1 MNIELIVIVG
11 LCLVLGLVLAG
22 YDRVLRELN
31 RLKKGREEINAEARE
46 KAVRILE
53 SAREKAVEIVS
64 EAKIGTLRE
73 SEDINRRLG
82 EVSEQKLVEYK
93 QMLQNISKSV
103 ENTAV
108 RELSEYKKSLEMET
122 SLGQKAVGE
131 RVVQELAE
139 YKAAKVAQIDAQ
151 IAAAV
156 KKITLEVLGRSINS
170 EDQNKII
177 ISALEKAKN
186 EGLFD

>member
-11 LCLVLGLVLAG
+11 LCLTLGLVLAA
-22 YDRVLRELN
+22 YDKLTREIN

-64 EAKIGTLRE
+64 EAKIDTLRE
-73 SEDINRRLG
+73 SEDMSKRLG
-82 EVSEQKLVEYK
+82 EVSEQKLMEYK

-103 ENTAV
+103 EDTAV
-108 RELSEYKKSLEMET
+108 RELSEYKKSLTMET
-122 SLGQKAVGE
+122 NLGQKAVGE
-131 RVVQELAE
+131 RVVQELNE
-139 YKAAKVAQIDAQ
+139 YKQARIADIDAQ
-151 IAAAV
+151 IAQAV
-156 KKITLEVLGRSINS
+156 KKITIDVLGKSQS
-170 EDQNKII
+170 FEDQNRLI

-186 EGLFD
+186 DGLFD